1 MILGFGKEK
10 EPEKKRTV
18 VESAESADA
27 DDFQHVLFQGPL
39 SGEKIDLAKNAR
51 LTEVGLVTTKDLVS
65 DALARRAEIIRLDP
79 KEKATVVTLVVDGVP
94 YSGGRLPKQQGLA
107 VTQMLKLLAG
117 LQPGLRTKAQS
128 GGLNAEYSGTQYELL
143 VETTPQSGG
152 AERVLV
158 RARNPNEKLESPDE
172 IGFTE
177 PFKLRIRDLATQG
190 HGVLLAC
197 GPPRSGTS
205 TAMMAIVRS
214 IDPYLYAL
222 YSIADGIEL
231 DYIAKL
237 DPEPDDDFPTTLN
250 RAKRMEAN
258 VLLLD
263 PIQDAAAAKAIFSFY
278 EQLSMV
284 SEITAKDAAHGVLQL
299 QEWIGDPQLLSVA
312 LQAIVCPKLLRLLC
326 DDCKQAFRPNAKLLA
341 RVGLPPETKVL
352 YRAKPAKSGRQQE
365 DEDVEPCHACGG
377 IGFKGR
383 TGVFELLEMTD
394 AMRQLVASSPT
405 AQAIKAQARKESMP
419 SFQQNALLLVAK
431 GRTSLEEVQRVF
443 KSS

>member
-1 MILGFGKEK
+1 VILGFGKGK
-10 EPEKKRTV
+10 EPEKKERTV
-18 VESAESADA
+18 AAPVESDE
-27 DDFQHVLFQGPL
+27 FQHVLFQGPL

-51 LTEVGLVTTKDLVS
+51 LTEVGLVKTKELVS
-65 DALARRAEIIRLDP
+65 DALARRAEMIRIDP
-79 KEKATVVTLVVDGVP
+79 KGKATVVTLVVDGVS
-94 YSGGRLPKQQGLA
+94 YSGGRLPTQQGLA

-128 GGLNAEYSGTQYELL
+128 GGLNSEYSGTPYELL
-143 VETTPQSGG
+143 VETSPQSGG

-158 RARNPNEKLESPDE
+158 RVRNPNEKLESPDD

-177 PFKLRIRDLATQG
+177 PFKLRVRDLATQG
-190 HGVLLAC
+190 KGVLLAC

-205 TAMMAIVRS
+205 TAMMAVVRS

-237 DPEPDDDFPTTLN
+237 DHDPGDDLETKIN

-258 VLLLD
+258 VLLLN
-263 PIQDAAAAKAIFSFY
+263 PIQDAATAKSIFSFY

-284 SEITAKDAAHGVLQL
+284 SEFVAKDAAHGVLQL
-299 QEWIGDPQLLSVA
+299 QEWLEDPKLLSVG
-312 LQAIVCPKLLRLLC
+312 LQALVCPRLLRLLC
-326 DDCKQAFRPNAKLLA
+326 DECKQAFRPNAKLLA

-352 YRAKPAKSGRQQE
+352 YRAMPAKGEKQQAAE
-365 DEDVEPCHACGG
+365 DPEPCNACGG

-383 TGVFELLEMTD
+383 TGVFELLDMTD

-405 AQAIKAQARKESMP
+405 AQAIKAQARKEEMP

-431 GRTSLEEVQRVF
+431 GQTSLEEVQRVF